1 MLELAGAMLAQIN
14 PLEEV
19 VVKELFTFE
28 LFGRTV
34 VFSNHMFMVTL
45 GAVILMILL
54 PLALR
59 GKGLVRRGFGGLIE
73 ATCIFIREDIAR
85 PFLGDR
91 TDKHVGFLWTLF
103 FFILTLNLLGM
114 VPLAQIIYL
123 ITGTPNH
130 LGGAATANIWVVGSL
145 ALMAFFSIHIA
156 GIREQGLA
164 GYLKNFI
171 PHVPWP
177 MAPFIYLMEIIGAL
191 VKPVSLTIRLFAN
204 IFAGHILV
212 ATLFLFIVIFKNYAV
227 SGLTVAAVVAA
238 SLLELL
244 VAFLQ
249 AYIFTFLSAIFMGLA
264 IHPEH

>member
-1 MLELAGAMLAQIN
+1 MLELAGGVLAEIN

-19 VVKELFTFE
+19 VVKELFSFE
-28 LFGRTV
+28 LYGRHV
-34 VFSNHMFMVTL
+34 VFSNHMFMVAL
-45 GAVILMILL
+45 AAVLLMVLV
-54 PLALR
+54 PVALR
-59 GKGLVRRGFGGLIE
+59 GKGLVRRGLGNLIE
-73 ATCIFIREDIAR
+73 ATCVFIREDVAR

-91 TDKHVGFLWTLF
+91 TDKHIGFLWTLF
-103 FFILTLNLLGM
+103 FFILTMNLLGM
-114 VPLAQIIYL
+114 VPLTKIIYL
-123 ITGTPNH
+123 LTGMPNH
-130 LGGAATANIWVVGSL
+130 LGGAATANIYVVGSL
-145 ALMAFFSIHIA
+145 ALMAFLSIHIS
-156 GIREQGLA
+156 GMREQGVWH
-164 GYLKNFI
+164 YITNFI
-171 PHVPWP
+171 PKVPWP

-204 IFAGHILV
+204 MFAGHVLI

-227 SGLTVAAVVAA
+227 GGLTVAAVVAA

>member
-1 MLELAGAMLAQIN
+1 MFNLASGLLAEVN

-19 VVKELFTFE
+19 VVKELFSFE
-28 LFGRTV
+28 LFGARV
-34 VFSNHMFMVTL
+34 VFSNHMFMVSL
-45 GAVILMILL
+45 GALLLMIFL

-59 GKGLVRRGFGGLIE
+59 GKGLIRRGFGNLIE
-73 ATCIFIREDIAR
+73 ATCLFIREDVAR
-85 PFLGDR
+85 PFLGDS
-91 TDKHVGFLWTLF
+91 TDKHIGFLWTLF

-114 VPLAQIIYL
+114 VPLAGIIYL
-123 ITGTPNH
+123 LTGKPNH

-145 ALMAFFSIHIA
+145 ALLAFLAIHVG

-164 GYLKNFI
+164 HYLKNFI
-171 PHVPWP
+171 PKVPWP
-177 MAPFIYLMEIIGAL
+177 MAPFIYMMEIIGAL
-191 VKPVSLTIRLFAN
+191 VKPVSLTVRLFAN

-227 SGLTVAAVVAA
+227 SGLTVTAVVAA